1 MLNRYKVRVIKK
13 YDFELDGKTE
23 QDIKEQVEYIM
34 TQTKILDLPE
44 VRKST
49 RIKIKKNHERRYL
62 EDETNNQRSNILC

>member
-62 EDETNNQRSNILC
+62 EDETKDRKSVV

>member
-1 MLNRYKVRVIKK
+1 MLNRYKIRVIKK
-13 YDFELDGKTE
+13 YDFELDGKSE
-23 QDIKEQVEYIM
+23 KDIKEQVDYIM

-62 EDETNNQRSNILC
+62 EDEANN

>member
-62 EDETNNQRSNILC
+62 EDETNN